1 MWRLWFKGHCRVSQQ
16 IQGSDPEDEGAGGV
30 PWHCILITV
39 TLPPHWFLPDPLLL
53 PLGWQNT
60 ESYTS
65 NSYTPTPI
73 VPPSHHPAST
83 WLTKKYTKTYTS
95 NSYTPTPTFPLW
107 PSPSASTRLPK
118 KKHCILITVTL
129 PPQHSLPHT
138 ILLPL
143 GWQNTESYT
152 SNSYTFTPIVSPSH
166 HPAFTWLTKKYTKT
180 YTNNSYT
187 PTPTFPL

>member
-30 PWHCILITV
+30 PWHCILITF

-107 PSPSASTRLPK
+107 PSPPVQLGCQK
-118 KKHCILITVTL
+118 KTL
-129 PPQHSLPHT
+129 H
-138 ILLPL
+138 
-143 GWQNTESYT
+143 
-152 SNSYTFTPIVSPSH
+152 
-166 HPAFTWLTKKYTKT
+166 
-180 YTNNSYT
+180 TNNSYT
-187 PTPTFPL
+187 PTPLIPPWPPPASTWLTKHRAVY